1 MLCLTIMFHNIYMFQ
16 KSLLMTININIT
28 IVMQCNL
35 LIYLQFS
42 LIVSLSHLERVFVML
57 IQLKGEN

>member
-1 MLCLTIMFHNIYMFQ
+1 MFQ
-16 KSLLMTININIT
+16 KSLLMTITINIT

-42 LIVSLSHLERVFVML
+42 LIVSPSHLEQEFVML

>member
-1 MLCLTIMFHNIYMFQ
+1 MLQ
-16 KSLLMTININIT
+16 KSLLMTITINIT

-35 LIYLQFS
+35 FIYLQFS
-42 LIVSLSHLERVFVML
+42 LIVSPSHPEQEFVML